1 MEFVATTTADA
12 NACAGT
18 GTPPPVSPAAPLRTA
33 DLAPV
38 QGNGT
43 PAQRRTLAVVI
54 ATVTDQ
60 QLQSGFL
67 EAFSSASALRGGRY
81 VARGERVGLEHA
93 RVVRDA
99 TTSGELTTTSQG
111 ITGTLCLTGPAIA
124 DGRLSV
130 GNLDRHGTATGTL
143 DGRPVRLEFRFG

>member
-1 MEFVATTTADA
+1 
-12 NACAGT
+12 
-18 GTPPPVSPAAPLRTA
+18 
-33 DLAPV
+33 
-38 QGNGT
+38 
-43 PAQRRTLAVVI
+43 VI

-60 QLQSGFL
+60 QVQSGFL

-81 VARGERVGLEHA
+81 VARGERVGLEHV

-111 ITGTLCLTGPAIA
+111 ITGTLRLTGPAIA

-130 GNLDRHGTATGTL
+130 RLTLDGRGTATGTL
-143 DGRPVRLEFRFG
+143 DGRPVRLDFRFG